1 MARTGMDPFERDK
14 CRFMRIMEWQKL
26 PLYVIKY

>member
-14 CRFMRIMEWQKL
+14 CRFMMEWQKL